1 MACLIAAPSAQAAF
15 TVSGTASPAN
25 PTSGA
30 NSNFTVNIQFGG
42 GTSQAE
48 SVKDLT
54 VELPPGLVGNPN
66 AAPLCTVDELNADDC
81 PANTQLGDV
90 SSNVSVGLLVPQT
103 VQGSLYNLTPQPGEP
118 ARFGIVLRSLPL
130 GLGNLVLQSGA
141 VLRKDDFGLNSVV
154 NGIPNEQD
162 GIPIHVNSQVLTL
175 FGESKTGNAFLRNP
189 TSCGS
194 QTTGFE
200 ATSHGG
206 ESAEG
211 EATFTLSGCQA
222 LPFKPK
228 LTAVLGAPGRTT
240 SGTLPPLTTV
250 IEQKDGEAGLKRAQV
265 VLPTNVGADATK
277 LAVDCPLPA
286 FQASNCPP
294 NTIIGSA
301 ESESPLLEDPLAGD
315 VSIVEPPGPIGL
327 PQLGVDLKGP
337 LAIQLLGTF
346 ILVPGPG
353 NVFEGLPDIPI
364 SRFEL
369 QFAQDK
375 LVLTSRD
382 LCAPPIPTIS
392 TDFLGYNGA
401 KRTGQVAAQIAGCTP
416 NASVKLSKTRSKH
429 PRMRLKVDGGGST
442 LNKATLKL
450 PRQLKF
456 SGKRAFK
463 RGTKATAD
471 AGKLG
476 KSAVKGRKR
485 KLKLKAD
492 DGSGNLKVK
501 VGKRALKRVKP
512 IRRGKRLRFP
522 TVVEDA
528 GGFETK
534 LEPRAKAR

>member
-1 MACLIAAPSAQAAF
+1 MLCVIAAPAAQAAF
-15 TVSGTASPAN
+15 SVSGSATPAN

-30 NSNFTVNIQFGG
+30 NSNLTVNIQFGG

-48 SVKDLT
+48 SVENLT

-66 AAPLCTVDELNADDC
+66 AAPLCTVAELNADDC
-81 PANTQLGDV
+81 PGNTQLGDV

-118 ARFGIVLRSLPL
+118 ARFGIVLRALPL

-175 FGESKTGNAFLRNP
+175 YGESKTGKAFLRNP
-189 TSCGS
+189 TSCGT
-194 QTTGFE
+194 QTTGFV
-200 ATSHGG
+200 ASSHGG
-206 ESAEG
+206 EEAEG
-211 EATFTLSGCQA
+211 EATFELSGCEA

-228 LTAVLGAPGRTT
+228 LTAVVGAPGRTT
-240 SGTLPPLTTV
+240 PSTLPPLTTV
-250 IEQKDGEAGLKRAQV
+250 IEQKEGEAGLKRAQV
-265 VLPTNVGADATK
+265 VLPAGVGAVSTE
-277 LAVDCPLPA
+277 LGNECPIPA
-286 FQASNCPP
+286 FEASTCPP
-294 NTIIGSA
+294 ASIVGSA
-301 ESESPLLEDPLAGD
+301 ESESPLLEQPLAGD
-315 VSIVEPPGPIGL
+315 VSIVAPDGPGL

-337 LAIQLLGTF
+337 LAIQLLGNF
-346 ILVPGPG
+346 ILSPGPG

-369 QFAQDK
+369 KFVEDK
-375 LVLTSRD
+375 LVLTSRE
-382 LCAPPIPTIS
+382 LCEPPPALVG

-401 KRTGQVAAQIAGCTP
+401 KRTGNVAAQIAGCTP
-416 NASVKLSKTRSKH
+416 SAKVKLSRTASKH
-429 PRMRLKVDGGGST
+429 PRMKLKVKGGGST
-442 LNKATLKL
+442 LKKTTLKL

-463 RGTKATAD
+463 RGTKATGD
-471 AGKLG
+471 SGKLR

-492 DGSGNLKVK
+492 KGSGNLKVK
-501 VGKRALKRVKP
+501 VAKRALKRVKP
-512 IRRGKRLRFP
+512 IKRGKKLRFP
-522 TVVEDA
+522 TKVTDA

-534 LEPRAKAR
+534 LKLKAKGR